1 MGEIIKVIELPSML
15 FDTKDEMFL
24 ALKEHSKQ
32 IIANKRVNKTKSAPF
47 KAVAPNVENK
57 ETIKAL
63 PEMSQGFIY
72 PIINTTMIMDS
83 HNDVHANGIWKK
95 SLQEAGESVV
105 YAQNHDLSVGSI
117 IGFSNDVE
125 PFVKTVNWSDIGFN
139 YKGQTEALFFKVMV
153 SPSAPSQA
161 KYIIENQI
169 PIQNSVRMEYVK
181 TRLAVNSDNPEL
193 KEQNDLYLKT
203 IDELANKE
211 YVQKIGY
218 FWLQDEAK
226 LVREGSMV
234 IEGSNQ
240 ATPITYPTNKDIQP
254 SQDTDK
260 KEPSE
265 DTQKKKD
272 ERDSSNNIY
281 TFI

>member
-95 SLQEAGESVV
+95 A
-105 YAQNHDLSVGSI
+105 Y
-117 IGFSNDVE
+117 
-125 PFVKTVNWSDIGFN
+125 
-139 YKGQTEALFFKVMV
+139 M
-153 SPSAPSQA
+153 
-161 KYIIENQI
+161 
-169 PIQNSVRMEYVK
+169 
-181 TRLAVNSDNPEL
+181 
-193 KEQNDLYLKT
+193 
-203 IDELANKE
+203 
-211 YVQKIGY
+211 
-218 FWLQDEAK
+218 K
-226 LVREGSMV
+226 LVKV
-234 IEGSNQ
+234 
-240 ATPITYPTNKDIQP
+240 
-254 SQDTDK
+254 
-260 KEPSE
+260 
-265 DTQKKKD
+265 
-272 ERDSSNNIY
+272 
-281 TFI
+281 